1 MVIRDQVVCS
11 TAGCAGLRLPA
22 VAVRNRPRFTQYSL
36 HPSARD
42 QRERQRVVLRRG
54 PGLDDLRRRL
64 RGLGGEEAL
73 LSARMR

>member
-11 TAGCAGLRLPA
+11 TAGFAGLRLPA
-22 VAVRNRPRFTQYSL
+22 VAVRIRPCLTQYSL

-42 QRERQRVVLRRG
+42 QGASAGGPLPE